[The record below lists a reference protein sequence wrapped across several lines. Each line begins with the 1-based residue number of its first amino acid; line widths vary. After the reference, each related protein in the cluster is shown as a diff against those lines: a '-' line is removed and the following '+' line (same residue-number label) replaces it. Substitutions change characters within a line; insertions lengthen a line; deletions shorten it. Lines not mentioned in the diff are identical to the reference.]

1 MVASFPG
8 KQGTA
13 VNRGQSVFAQLLD
26 FVPFSHFEHLVDR
39 FSSNHGVR
47 HFSAWS
53 HLLCMMY
60 SQLTR
65 REGLRDLVACLN
77 SQRAKLYHIGIRSRI
92 SRSTLA
98 DANERRDWRLFEAL
112 GHRLIETAVELYH
125 GEDLSIG
132 IKEPLYAL
140 DSTTIDLCLS
150 LFPWADFRS
159 TKAAIKAHTI
169 VDLRGSIPV
178 FIHITSGK
186 VHDVNVLDLIRWPVG
201 SIVTMDRG
209 YLDFGRLQAM
219 HQQQVSFVTRAKD
232 NTRYTR
238 MASREVDKSTG
249 LRSDQTIVLATPKSK
264 EAYPDRLRRIS
275 FRDPETNNYLVFLTN
290 RFDLP
295 ALTIAEIYR
304 KRWSVECFF
313 KWIKQNLSIKH
324 FFGNSINAVKSQIWI
339 AVCVYLVVVIARKRL
354 NLPAMPQ
361 LLMNIFEVNMF
372 EKTSL
377 DQLVAD
383 AISQFDDPQVCNQ
396 LTLF

>member
-1 MVASFPG
+1 MVASFSG
-8 KQGTA
+8 KRGIT
-13 VNRGQSVFAQLLD
+13 VNRGQTVFAQLLG

-39 FSSNHGVR
+39 FASNHGVR
-47 HFSAWS
+47 NFSAWS
-53 HLLCMMY
+53 HFLCMMY

-77 SQRAKLYHIGIRSRI
+77 SQQGKLYHIGIRSKV

-112 GHRLIETAVELYH
+112 GHRLITIAVELYR
-125 GEDLSIG
+125 GENLDIG
-132 IKEPLYAL
+132 VKEPLYAM

-169 VDLRGSIPV
+169 IDLRGAIPV
-178 FIHITSGK
+178 FVHITNGK
-186 VHDVNVLDLIRWPVG
+186 VHDVNVLDLIHWPVG
-201 SIVTMDRG
+201 SIVVIDRG
-209 YLDFGRLQAM
+209 YLDFTRLQTL
-219 HQQQVSFVTRAKD
+219 HQAQVSFVIRAKD

-238 MASREVDKSTG
+238 LASRVVDKSTG
-249 LRSDQTIVLATPKSK
+249 LRSDQTILLATPKSK
-264 EAYPDRLRRIS
+264 LAYPDRLRRIS
-275 FRDPETNNYLVFLTN
+275 YRDPETDKYLVFLTN

-354 NLPAMPQ
+354 NLPASPQ
-361 LLMNIFEVNMF
+361 LLMNIFEVTMF
-372 EKTSL
+372 EKIPL
-377 DQLVAD
+377 DQLVTTALM
-383 AISQFDDPQVCNQ
+383 QFDDHPVANQ
-396 LTLF
+396 LNLF

>member
-1 MVASFPG
+1 M
-8 KQGTA
+8 
-13 VNRGQSVFAQLLD
+13 NRGQSVFAQLLEV
-26 FVPFSHFEHLVDR
+26 VPFSHFERLVDR

-112 GHRLIETAVELYH
+112 GHRLIATAVELYH
-125 GEDLSIG
+125 GEDLGIG

-169 VDLRGSIPV
+169 VDLRGTIPV

-186 VHDVNVLDLIRWPVG
+186 VHDVNILDLIRWPAG

-238 MASREVDKSTG
+238 IASREVDKSTG

-264 EAYPDRLRRIS
+264 ESYPDRLRRIS

-290 RFDLP
+290 RLDLP

-339 AVCVYLVVVIARKRL
+339 AVCAYLVVVIARKRL
-354 NLPAMPQ
+354 NLPMTPQ

-372 EKTSL
+372 EKISL

>member
-8 KQGTA
+8 KQGIT
-13 VNRGQSVFAQLLD
+13 VNHGRTVFAQLLD

-53 HLLCMMY
+53 HFLCMMY

-77 SQRAKLYHIGIRSRI
+77 SQRAKLYHIGIRSKI

-112 GHRLIETAVELYH
+112 GHRLIATAVELYR
-125 GEDLSIG
+125 GEDLDIG
-132 IKEPLYAL
+132 IKEPLYAM

-169 VDLRGSIPV
+169 LDLRGTIPV
-178 FIHITSGK
+178 VIHITSGK
-186 VHDVNVLDLIRWPVG
+186 VHDVNILDLVRWPAG
-201 SIVTMDRG
+201 SIVVIDRG
-209 YLDFGRLQAM
+209 YLDFARLQAL
-219 HQQQVSFVTRAKD
+219 HQGQVSFVIRAKD

-238 MASREVDKSTG
+238 LASREVAKYTG
-249 LRSDQTIVLATPKSK
+249 LRSDQTILLATPKSK
-264 EAYPDRLRRIS
+264 HAYPDRLRRIS
-275 FRDPETNNYLVFLTN
+275 YRDPETNKYLVFLTN

-354 NLPAMPQ
+354 NLPAPPH
-361 LLMNIFEVNMF
+361 LLLNIFEVNMF
-372 EKTSL
+372 EKIPL
-377 DQLVAD
+377 DQLVTTALTP
-383 AISQFDDPQVCNQ
+383 FDDQPPNNQ
-396 LTLF
+396 LNLF

>member
-1 MVASFPG
+1 MFANFFG
-8 KQGTA
+8 KRGTT
-13 VNRGQSVFAQLLD
+13 VNRGRTVFAQLLD

-53 HLLCMMY
+53 HFLCMMY

-77 SQRAKLYHIGIRSRI
+77 SQRAKLYHIGIRSKI

-112 GHRLIETAVELYH
+112 GHRLIATAVELYQ
-125 GEDLSIG
+125 GEDLDIG
-132 IKEPLYAL
+132 IKEPLYAM

-169 VDLRGSIPV
+169 LDLRGSIPV
-178 FIHITSGK
+178 FILITNGK
-186 VHDVNVLDLIRWPVG
+186 VHDVNILDLIRWPAG
-201 SIVTMDRG
+201 SIVVIDRG
-209 YLDFGRLQAM
+209 YLDFGRLQAL
-219 HQQQVSFVTRAKD
+219 HQGQVSFVIRAKD
-232 NTRYTR
+232 NMRYTR
-238 MASREVDKSTG
+238 LASREVAKSTG
-249 LRSDQTIVLATPKSK
+249 LRSDQTILLATPKSK
-264 EAYPDRLRRIS
+264 RAYPDRLRRVS
-275 FRDPETNNYLVFLTN
+275 YRDPETNNYLVFLTN

-313 KWIKQNLSIKH
+313 KWIKQNLFIKH

-354 NLPAMPQ
+354 NLPATPQ
-361 LLMNIFEVNMF
+361 LLLNIFEVNMF
-372 EKTSL
+372 EKIPL
-377 DQLVAD
+377 DQLVTTALLH
-383 AISQFDDPQVCNQ
+383 FDDHHVDNQ
-396 LTLF
+396 LNLF

>member
-8 KQGTA
+8 KQGTS
-13 VNRGQSVFAQLLD
+13 VNRGQSVFAQLLE

-112 GHRLIETAVELYH
+112 GHRLIATAVELYH
-125 GEDLSIG
+125 GEDLGIG

-169 VDLRGSIPV
+169 VDLRGAIPV

-186 VHDVNVLDLIRWPVG
+186 VHDVNILDLIRWPAG

-238 MASREVDKSTG
+238 IASREVDKSTG

-264 EAYPDRLRRIS
+264 ESYPDRLRRIS

-290 RFDLP
+290 RLDLP

-339 AVCVYLVVVIARKRL
+339 AVCVYLVVVIARKQL
-354 NLPAMPQ
+354 NLPMTPQ

-372 EKTSL
+372 EKISL